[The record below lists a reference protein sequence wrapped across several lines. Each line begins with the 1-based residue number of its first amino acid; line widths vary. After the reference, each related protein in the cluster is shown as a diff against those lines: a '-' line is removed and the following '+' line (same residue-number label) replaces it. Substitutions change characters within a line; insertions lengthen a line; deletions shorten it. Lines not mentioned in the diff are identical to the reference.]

1 VTYKWVVL
9 SNTTIGDAARDDQ
22 LVDHPHRTRHLPQD
36 PSRPADADE
45 HELPTVAG
53 IRLAGASICALAL
66 LSTGLLVGG
75 CTQKECGGG
84 AACAA
89 PSAKRQAQV
98 VITAAMR
105 ASGFELHLF
114 PRTEGK
120 RRCTIQ
126 GGGPAPGT
134 SFHATCKTR
143 VSLSKRGIY
152 IVYFTHVIDS
162 LPHTWAYAV
171 TPSLHVRFIRDFG
184 PGIAP
189 EGWA

>member
-1 VTYKWVVL
+1 M
-9 SNTTIGDAARDDQ
+9 
-22 LVDHPHRTRHLPQD
+22 
-36 PSRPADADE
+36 
-45 HELPTVAG
+45 
-53 IRLAGASICALAL
+53 
-66 LSTGLLVGG
+66 
-75 CTQKECGGG
+75 
-84 AACAA
+84 
-89 PSAKRQAQV
+89 
-98 VITAAMR
+98 VIAAAMK
-105 ASGFELHLF
+105 ASGFGLHVF

-134 SFHATCKTR
+134 SFPATCKTR

-152 IVYFTHVIDS
+152 LVYFTHVIEG
-162 LPHTWAYAV
+162 LPHTWAFAV